1 MKTLPGLGIRCA
13 GILMLLLSCC
23 SDGERET
30 GLESAVS
37 LEVAA
42 SLAFSEGPAYHPDG
56 RLFFTDIATNKIV
69 VLDASTPQG
78 TVGRIPEVFREPS
91 GLANGLAIDR
101 EGRLLACEGA
111 DRGGNRRVTRTE
123 EDGTITVLASNYM
136 GSRLNSPNDL
146 ALDRKGRIYFTDP
159 RYGDRSDMEMEV
171 EGVYRID
178 PDGALTRIIEHL
190 QRPNG
195 IGVSPDQQTL
205 YVVDN
210 NSTEGGSRKVW
221 SYPLASDG
229 SVGTAR
235 LLRDFGTGRGGDGI
249 CQDKKGR
256 VYVTAGLSVPAPGN
270 DSSVAAGV
278 YVLSAEGAFLEFLRV
293 PEDAVTNCTFG
304 GSDGRTLFVTSGKT
318 LFTTRRDT
326 PGFSVA
332 NDWE

>member
-1 MKTLPGLGIRCA
+1 MQTLPDLGIRGI
-13 GILMLLLSCC
+13 GILVLLLGSC
-23 SDGERET
+23 SDGKKAT
-30 GLESAVS
+30 GLESLVS

-42 SLAFSEGPAYHPDG
+42 SLAFAEGPAYHPDG
-56 RLFFTDIATNKIV
+56 RLFFTDIANNRIV

-78 TVGRIPEVFREPS
+78 TVGRIPGVFRKPS
-91 GLANGLAIDR
+91 GRANGLAIDQ

-111 DRGGNRRVTRTE
+111 DEGGNRRVTRTE
-123 EDGTITVLASNYM
+123 EDGPMTVLVSEYL
-136 GSRLNSPNDL
+136 GTSLNSPNDL
-146 ALDRKGRIYFTDP
+146 VVDRKGRIYFTDP
-159 RYGDRSDMEMEV
+159 RYGSRSDMEMEV

-178 PDGALTRIIEHL
+178 PDGALTRIIDHL

-210 NSTEGGSRKVW
+210 NTVEGGSRKVW
-221 SYPLASDG
+221 AYPLASDG

-235 LLRDFGTGRGGDGI
+235 LLHDFGTGRGGDGI
-249 CQDKKGR
+249 CLDKKGR
-256 VYVTAGLSVPAPGN
+256 VYVTAGLNVPAPAN

-278 YVLSAEGAFLEFLRV
+278 YVLSPDGDLLEFLHV
-293 PEDAVTNCTFG
+293 PEDVVTNCTFG
-304 GSDGRTLFVTSGKT
+304 GPDGRTLFVTSGKT
-318 LFTTRRDT
+318 LFSTRRDT